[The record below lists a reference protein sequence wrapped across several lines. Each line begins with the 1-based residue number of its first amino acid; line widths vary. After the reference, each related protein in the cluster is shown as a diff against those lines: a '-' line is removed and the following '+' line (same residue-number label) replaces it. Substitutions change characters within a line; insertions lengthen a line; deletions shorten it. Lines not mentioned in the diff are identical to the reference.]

1 MPLQR
6 EILNALSQ
14 ERSMLFDILHTTY
27 RTEGKVDS
35 LRERVNRIEDRE
47 HLRETTGHREPRQ
60 TWSPRDYL
68 LTAAG
73 IALVTAAALDKVPW
87 SVVQSFVSALK

>member
-1 MPLQR
+1 MLF
-6 EILNALSQ
+6 EILHIA
-14 ERSMLFDILHTTY
+14 Y

-47 HLRETTGHREPRQ
+47 HLREITGHREPRQ

-73 IALVTAAALDKVPW
+73 IALVIAAALDKVPW
-87 SVVQSFVSALK
+87 SLVATLDSSLK

>member
-1 MPLQR
+1 
-6 EILNALSQ
+6 
-14 ERSMLFDILHTTY
+14 MLFDILHTTY

-60 TWSPRDYL
+60 TWSPRDYVM
-68 LTAAG
+68 AGAG
-73 IALVTAAALDKVPW
+73 IALVIAAALDKVPW
-87 SVVQSFVSALK
+87 SLVATLDSSLK

>member
-1 MPLQR
+1 
-6 EILNALSQ
+6 
-14 ERSMLFDILHTTY
+14 MLFDILHTTY

-47 HLRETTGHREPRQ
+47 HLRETTAPPAPSRS
-60 TWSPRDYL
+60 WSPRDYVM
-68 LTAAG
+68 AGAG
-73 IALVTAAALDKVPW
+73 IALVIAAALDKVPW

>member
-1 MPLQR
+1 
-6 EILNALSQ
+6 
-14 ERSMLFDILHTTY
+14 MLFDILHTTY

-47 HLRETTGHREPRQ
+47 HFRETTGHREPRQ

-73 IALVTAAALDKVPW
+73 IALVIAAALNKVPW
-87 SVVQSFVSALK
+87 SLVATLASSLK